1 METSQASRE
10 SNMPTDDQ
18 DRHHPYLIP
27 SDSTWVPSPAIATRQ
42 SSRKDVR
49 TLGLNAQN
57 STGLR
62 PLGSDPTN
70 YESHFG
76 FGGARCLVWA
86 TLIEAGLVIAGLLCW
101 QLIKR

>member
-1 METSQASRE
+1 
-10 SNMPTDDQ
+10 MPTDDQ

-27 SDSTWVPSPAIATRQ
+27 SGSTWVPRPAIATRQ
-42 SSRKDVR
+42 ASRKDVR

-62 PLGSDPTN
+62 PVGSDPTY

-76 FGGARCLVWA
+76 RARCLVWA
-86 TLIEAGLVIAGLLCW
+86 IVFEAGLVIAVLLCW
-101 QLIKR
+101 QLRLLSSW